1 MGWNTYIVN
10 QTGRDVWCFWSTNPA
25 ITAGWDSTYGFQ
37 VPAGKSCSS
46 NRGGLCLFGL
56 GAMFEPY
63 PPAQPAGSPGSPLGV
78 PSLAASSVPSG
89 GGGFIG
95 TALNG
100 IPVVW
105 ANWNSSQGNAC
116 SHWGFRLVTNPETYQ
131 WQPPGLEPTTMW
143 TYQPPLPLVAQSQ
156 NWISGSGMFAQYPA
170 STSGCPSPA
179 EGPGGH

>member
-1 MGWNTYIVN
+1 MAGTPTSSIRPGGMCGASGAPIRTWRLAGTPPRDLRCPRGSAARRTEGGSACSVS
-10 QTGRDVWCFWSTNPA
+10 GRCSNP
-25 ITAGWDSTYGFQ
+25 T
-37 VPAGKSCSS
+37 
-46 NRGGLCLFGL
+46 
-56 GAMFEPY
+56 

-116 SHWGFRLVTNPETYQ
+116 SHWGFRLVTDTEIYQ
-131 WQPPGLEPTTMW
+131 WEPPGLEPTTVW